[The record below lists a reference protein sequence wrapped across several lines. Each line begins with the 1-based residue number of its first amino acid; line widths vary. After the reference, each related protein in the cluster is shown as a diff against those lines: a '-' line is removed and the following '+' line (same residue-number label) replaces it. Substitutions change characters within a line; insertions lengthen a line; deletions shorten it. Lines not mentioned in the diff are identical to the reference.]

1 MMTIKRIAVLLFICC
16 LVLPMNVFAADSAS
30 SSGSD
35 LIQWSRQAVAVDSSA
50 STFSVDIVM
59 GKHDPFSSLEFGV
72 RLNGNITLT
81 GITYNQ
87 AISNNRVST
96 VSNNTQYFGFIDTT
110 NRYSGDFTVCTLT
123 FNYAENAPASATIV
137 ETNVTTITGVGT
149 ANKESLTPNKTVTI
163 TRNTTPVTPGGGGT
177 GTDPSNTGGTDTND
191 QPGTGST
198 GSNEQSNN
206 GRYLYN
212 VDDFTA
218 LTALENGSTDTQGVK
233 TAVFQVKQDDIGSA
247 NEVAVQLSSL
257 FVNSNEHRNIRIET
271 PFGTVTLPDH
281 VIPVSQL
288 GSASTITLVIK
299 KVDAADL
306 SSALQQQLDGKPV
319 IDLSFELDGKPI
331 AWSNDNAPVTVTI
344 PYSPTDAERNDTN
357 GILVAYI
364 DGSGQVQIVP
374 SGRYHAEV
382 SAVVFQATHFSTY
395 GVVIAAKTFEDIQT
409 SWARQDIEALAVRSI
424 ITGTSATRFTPGAD
438 ITRADFTKLLVGVLG
453 KHVAV
458 DGDGFSDV
466 PANAYYY
473 DAVMTAKA
481 LGLASGS
488 GNNEFRPKAPV
499 TRQDMMVL
507 LDRAFTASGHPLTE
521 KAALT
526 AYKDAKQVSA
536 YAQESVSKL
545 IASGIISGSEGK
557 LRPLDHLTRAEAAKA
572 LHLLYE
578 QLN

>member
-1 MMTIKRIAVLLFICC
+1 MMKIKRIAVLLFICC

-72 RLNGNITLT
+72 KLNGPITLKD
-81 GITYNQ
+81 ISYNQ
-87 AISNNRVST
+87 TVSNNRVSA
-96 VSNNTQYFGFIDTT
+96 VSNNTQYFGFVDTT
-110 NRYSGDFTVCTLT
+110 NRYNGDFTVCTLT
-123 FNYAENAPASATIV
+123 FNYADNASASATIV

-149 ANKESLTPNKTVTI
+149 ANKESLAPNKTVTI
-163 TRNTTPVTPGGGGT
+163 TRNTTSVTP
-177 GTDPSNTGGTDTND
+177 TDPGNTGNTGNTGGTDSN
-191 QPGTGST
+191 
-198 GSNEQSNN
+198 GSNEQPNK
-206 GRYLYN
+206 GRYLFN

-218 LTALENGSTDTQGVK
+218 LTALENGSTDAQGVK
-233 TAVFQVKQDDIGSA
+233 TAVFKVKQDEIGSA
-247 NEVAVQLSSL
+247 NEIAVQFSSL
-257 FVNSNEHRNIRIET
+257 FVNSNERRYIRIET

-281 VIPVSQL
+281 VIPANQL

-299 KVDAADL
+299 KVDAAAL
-306 SSALQQQLDGKPV
+306 SSAVKQQLGGKPV

-331 AWSNDNAPVTVTI
+331 AWNNNNAPVTVSI
-344 PYSPTDAERNDTN
+344 PYAPTDAERGDLN
-357 GILVAYI
+357 GILAAYI
-364 DGSGQVQIVP
+364 DGSGNVQIVP
-374 SGRYHAEV
+374 SGRYHAE
-382 SAVVFQATHFSTY
+382 SGAVVFQATHFSTY
-395 GVVIAAKTFEDIQT
+395 TVIKSTKTFDDIAT
-409 SWARQDIEALAVRSI
+409 SWARKDIEALAVRGI
-424 ITGTSATRFTPGAD
+424 ITGTSATRFAPNAE

-453 KHVAV
+453 KHAEES
-458 DGDGFSDV
+458 GEGFSDV

-488 GNNEFRPKAPV
+488 GKNEFRPKSPV

-507 LDRAFTASGHPLTE
+507 LERAFTASGHPLTKTAE
-521 KAALT
+521 LK

-545 IASGIISGSEGK
+545 IASGIISGSDGK
-557 LRPLDHLTRAEAAKA
+557 LRPLDHLTRAEAAKV
-572 LHLLYE
+572 LRLLYE
-578 QLN
+578 ELY